1 MTRTLALTLLFAATL
16 ALTAGSAVTPLAPS
30 SGEMVHSA
38 ITAPAPMS
46 QLGAGQ
52 VEATSFDGVLT
63 LTCDEVQCWR
73 DCRGRS
79 SMAICACMRMVSAP
93 ARCPPRSSRAGPIR
107 AKAAHGRFADP

>member
-16 ALTAGSAVTPLAPS
+16 ALTAGSAVTPLAPT

-73 DCRGRS
+73 DCR
-79 SMAICACMRMVSAP
+79 
-93 ARCPPRSSRAGPIR
+93 AGGAWGGSCVNGFCHCEEHP
-107 AKAAHGRFADP
+107 